1 MLLVHLIQF
10 VGQLMTNKDINYEK
24 GLKSIWTESLA
35 NNQEPDD
42 KALLN
47 HLKTVHQ
54 HNAGF
59 TEKCA
64 STCRDEAGRNSY
76 EWLAEIVPDIDGV
89 RVLDLAC
96 GSGPLLKILYDRN
109 KKLRLKGVD
118 MCPEELALAKARLP
132 DNVVDLFELKA
143 QNLTAIDDNSI
154 DVVLCHWA
162 LTLMNPI
169 TPVLNEIRRVL
180 SSGGLFAT
188 LVNGPMDAAPGYSDV
203 YNLIYE
209 YVQAKL
215 PKYGEIDLGD
225 PRIRSTGSLKN
236 ILSEAFPDANVNIE
250 TSVVTMKGPVAEVAE
265 TAAGFFYA
273 SFILPSEVHKTMLL
287 KLSDLLTISKQNRH
301 FKSQGRFSMPIS
313 RLVVRK

>member
-1 MLLVHLIQF
+1 MSNRDVKSQS
-10 VGQLMTNKDINYEK
+10 
-24 GLKSIWTESLA
+24 GLSSIWTDSLA
-35 NNQEPDD
+35 NNQQPGD
-42 KALLN
+42 KALLA

-54 HNAGF
+54 NNPGF

-64 STCRDEAGRNSY
+64 SSCRDKAGRNSY
-76 EWLAEIVPDIDGV
+76 EWLAEIVPDVDGI

-109 KKLRLKGVD
+109 KNFKLKGAD
-118 MCPEELALAKARLP
+118 ISPEELELAKARLP
-132 DNVVDLFELKA
+132 KGSVDLFELKA

-180 SSGGLFAT
+180 STGGKFAA
-188 LVNGPMDAAPGYSDV
+188 LVNGPMDAAPGYNDV

-209 YVQAKL
+209 YVQADL

-225 PRIRSTGSLKN
+225 PRIRSTDSLKN
-236 ILSEAFPDANVNIE
+236 LLSEAFTDSNISIE
-250 TSVVTMKGPVAEVAE
+250 TSMVSMEGPVTEVAE
-265 TAAGFFYA
+265 TTAGFFYA
-273 SFILPSEVHKTMLL
+273 SFILSPETREVMLS
-287 KLSDLLTISKQNRH
+287 KLSDLLTISKQSRDLER
-301 FKSQGRFSMPIS
+301 QGRFSMPIN
-313 RLVVRK
+313 RLVITK